1 MSQLK
6 DIFERG
12 RQFQAYAGTDMI
24 AYINN
29 KPVASMEQVTVS
41 ISREAAPRYVMG
53 KVGMVTLVRGKR
65 AIVGTMQFST
75 FDRHSLLYDVFGTE
89 DGTSQ
94 PSLRDLY
101 AEAAANKFF
110 RDSNGTDIKAAASA
124 VLSAPTFQQNALGAN
139 LEAHYKYL
147 MDTKRV
153 PRYVDQLPPFNVTMT
168 MVNDS
173 GSASHWT
180 LYGVYLLN
188 EAFGYSQED
197 LNNAMACTYIA
208 TEVDPLETSQKLL
221 YAINR

>member
-1 MSQLK
+1 MSELK

-29 KPVASMEQVTVS
+29 KPVATLEAVTVS

-53 KVGMVTLVRGKR
+53 KVGMVALVRGKR

-75 FDRHSLLYDVFGTE
+75 FDRHSLLYDVFGSD
-89 DGTSQ
+89 DGRSQ
-94 PSLRDLY
+94 PSLKDLY
-101 AEAAANKFF
+101 VEAASNKYF
-110 RDSNGTDIKAAASA
+110 RDVYGTDVKTAATA
-124 VLSAPTFQQNALGAN
+124 VLAAPKFDSNALGAN
-139 LEAHYKYL
+139 LDKHYQYL
-147 MDTKRV
+147 MNTQRV

-168 MVNDS
+168 MVNDN

-197 LNNAMACTYIA
+197 LNNATACTFIA
-208 TEVDPLETSQKLL
+208 TDIDPLESAQSIL
-221 YAINR
+221 YSVNG